1 MKSTISN
8 LQHYR
13 QNEPEIHFSINML
26 LCLKKQASRAV
37 FTTTGELLADKE
49 VKAF

>member
-1 MKSTISN
+1 MKSMISN

-13 QNEPEIHFSINML
+13 QIETEIHFSIHTL

-37 FTTTGELLADKE
+37 FIKNHSLLKVTIAQ
-49 VKAF
+49 